1 MNYKMSQ
8 NHKSYLL
15 LKDVA
20 TTLEYGSVKADK
32 RIQVTMP
39 KIIVDELDRLF
50 PHIERS
56 KLLTQAATELL
67 LRRLRF
73 KDNADL
79 EFLAASEQADLDEM
93 WDYLDQRDQEG
104 SVA

>member
-1 MNYKMSQ
+1 MNYKLDKNQ
-8 NHKSYLL
+8 KSYLL
-15 LKDVA
+15 LKDIA

-39 KIIVDELDRLF
+39 KFVVDELDRLF
-50 PHIERS
+50 PQIERS

-79 EFLAASEQADLDEM
+79 QFLVETEQDELDET
-93 WDYLDQRDQEG
+93 WDYLNKRDQG
-104 SVA
+104 IK